1 MIFSRIKALLTRTWF
16 HSPNVEAV
24 VQVVLD
30 VRDKRKRHMI
40 TKLKQAIHTVADI
53 KQDVKNLSDDI
64 DRLNQDTRIYE
75 QLTRRTRT

>member
-1 MIFSRIKALLTRTWF
+1 MIFSRINALLTRTWF
-16 HSPNVEAV
+16 PEPNLAV
-24 VQVVLD
+24 AEQVVLD

-64 DRLNQDTRIYE
+64 NRLNQDTRIYE
-75 QLTRRTRT
+75 QLIRRTRT